1 MSKLDDLLKQYCP
14 DGVEYKRL
22 GDIGNFYGGLSGK
35 SKDDFGKGDNYYVTY
50 LNVFSNLEVD
60 LEKCEKVKISKNER
74 QNALSLGDVIFTG
87 SSETPDECGIS
98 SVVTKQPEFP
108 VYLNSFCF
116 FLRLSNSNL
125 MIPEYAKYVFRASE
139 TRKKIIKT
147 ASGVTRFNV
156 SKKKMEEVTIP
167 IPPLAVQ
174 EVIANILDSFT
185 KLTARRAQ
193 YEYYRDKLLSFDDE
207 TAIVKRI
214 KDMLDKTCGGAANVE
229 YRLLSDV
236 VGIRRG
242 KRVTRQDLSESGEYP
257 VFQNSLIPLGY
268 YNECNVEAES
278 PYIICAGAAGDIG
291 YCSSQFWAADDCFF
305 IEHPELITRRY
316 VYYFLLTKQEYL
328 KSKVRKASVPRL
340 AHEFIDKLE
349 IPIPPF
355 AVQQEIVSILDKF
368 NTLTTDIFTGLP
380 AEISLR
386 QKQYEHYR
394 DRLLN
399 FNGGV

>member
-139 TRKKIIKT
+139 TRKK
-147 ASGVTRFNV
+147 N
-156 SKKKMEEVTIP
+156 
-167 IPPLAVQ
+167 
-174 EVIANILDSFT
+174 
-185 KLTARRAQ
+185 
-193 YEYYRDKLLSFDDE
+193 
-207 TAIVKRI
+207 
-214 KDMLDKTCGGAANVE
+214 
-229 YRLLSDV
+229 
-236 VGIRRG
+236 
-242 KRVTRQDLSESGEYP
+242 
-257 VFQNSLIPLGY
+257 
-268 YNECNVEAES
+268 
-278 PYIICAGAAGDIG
+278 
-291 YCSSQFWAADDCFF
+291 
-305 IEHPELITRRY
+305 H
-316 VYYFLLTKQEYL
+316 
-328 KSKVRKASVPRL
+328 
-340 AHEFIDKLE
+340 
-349 IPIPPF
+349 
-355 AVQQEIVSILDKF
+355 
-368 NTLTTDIFTGLP
+368 
-380 AEISLR
+380 
-386 QKQYEHYR
+386 
-394 DRLLN
+394 
-399 FNGGV
+399 